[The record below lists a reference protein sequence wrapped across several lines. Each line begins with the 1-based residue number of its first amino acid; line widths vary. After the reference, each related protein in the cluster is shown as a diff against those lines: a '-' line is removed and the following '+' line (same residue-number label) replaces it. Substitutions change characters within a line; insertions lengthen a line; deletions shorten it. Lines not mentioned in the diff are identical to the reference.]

1 MKKQFLSLFLCSV
14 MAVHGQDI
22 IVKSNGDEVKAKIT
36 KVTDDEISYKRWAN
50 QNGPEYVVKTANIF
64 MIKYQ
69 NGEKEVFGGN
79 ENKSQ
84 SSSASTSRCI
94 EKAPDSHNAELI
106 KWHNPEPN
114 FVMKGQGGTVCRAI
128 YVLKVSDKSV
138 LSTDEL
144 EMRFVRKCPLGEQ
157 GISMLRYSIE
167 LKNKSNEIIYIDKA
181 LCSRGSN
188 NGDCSSYYD
197 NKEVNISEGKSSGG
211 SIGLG
216 SVAGALGVGGI
227 IGTLAG
233 GISLGG
239 GSSTNVST
247 SYSQQRFI
255 AIPPGGAAYLT
266 EYKREWGHNKWLTL
280 SDADQFVIPCGN
292 IKKREYRSFSEND
305 SPCHFNFV
313 IVYSKSPNF
322 DTYSFLNANVYVSDM
337 MGSHNY
343 LSNTRLTSQ
352 GIFDFYRRYIINA
365 DSMPSML
372 LGLSYGIY

>member
-114 FVMKGQGGTVCRAI
+114 FVMKGQGGTVSQAI
-128 YVLKVSDKSV
+128 SVLKVSDKSV

-144 EMRFVRKCPLGEQ
+144 EMRFVRKVVNYSNYC
-157 GISMLRYSIE
+157 SLRRYYIE
-167 LKNKSNEIIYIDKA
+167 LKNKSNDIIYIDKA
-181 LCSRGSN
+181 LCSRSSD
-188 NGDCSSYYD
+188 NGDCYSYYD
-197 NKEVNISEGKSSGG
+197 NKEVNISEGKSSNVGG

-216 SVAGALGVGGI
+216 SVAGALGVGGV
-227 IGTLAG
+227 IGTLAN

-239 GSSTNVST
+239 GSGSNSSIST

-266 EYKREWGHNKWLTL
+266 EYKGEMVNKKWVQI
-280 SDADQFVIPCGN
+280 SEADQFVVPCGKM
-292 IKKREYRSFSEND
+292 KKREYRSYSEND

-322 DTYSFLNANVYVSDM
+322 DTYSFLNANVYVSYMIGCGYLGISWAD
-337 MGSHNY
+337 Y
-343 LSNTRLTSQ
+343 LSK
-352 GIFDFYRRYIINA
+352 YIINT
-365 DSMPSML
+365 DSAPSML
-372 LGLSYGIY
+372 VGMSSIIM